1 MFELCIERAT
11 PFAERERSHH
21 IPRSSEEDTMAKAKN
36 AVPQGFHTVTPQL
49 TLENAAESI
58 AWYVNAFGAEEVS
71 RALGPDGKVM
81 HAELRIG
88 DSPIIVNDAMM
99 GSKTAHGYGGSPAS
113 LWVYVEDCDALF
125 NRAKAAGAKVADG
138 PMGDMQDQF
147 WGDRCGTLFD
157 PEGYRW
163 TIATHKEDLTPEELD
178 SRQKAWM
185 ERFAMQGAG

>member
-71 RALGPDGKVM
+71 RALGPRES
-81 HAELRIG
+81 HAR
-88 DSPIIVNDAMM
+88 
-99 GSKTAHGYGGSPAS
+99 
-113 LWVYVEDCDALF
+113 
-125 NRAKAAGAKVADG
+125 GA
-138 PMGDMQDQF
+138 PH
-147 WGDRCGTLFD
+147 R
-157 PEGYRW
+157 
-163 TIATHKEDLTPEELD
+163 
-178 SRQKAWM
+178 
-185 ERFAMQGAG
+185 